1 MTGAAVDFVIKNDS
15 RELGRLA
22 EAVDDFSERNELPAE
37 TRFELQLC
45 LEELVL
51 NVVNHGFDN
60 PGEHDIRV
68 GIEVNDDAGRV
79 LIVRVVDDGREFD
92 PLTDTPAPDLDANLE
107 DRAVGGLGVFL
118 VRKIMDEVSYHRE
131 DGLNHLTLTKNL

>member
-1 MTGAAVDFVIKNDS
+1 MTGDAVDLVIKNDS

-22 EAVDDFSERNELPAE
+22 EAVDDFSERNAIAAE

-60 PGEHDIRV
+60 PGQHDIRI
-68 GIEVNDDAGRV
+68 GIALNDDGRV
-79 LIVRVVDDGREFD
+79 LTIRVVDDGREFD
-92 PLTDTPAPDLDANLE
+92 PLTDTPAPDLDASLE

-118 VRKIMDEVSYHRE
+118 VRKIMDEVSYRRK

>member
-1 MTGAAVDFVIKNDS
+1 MTGAGVDLVIKNDS

-22 EAVDDFSERNELPAE
+22 EAVDDFSERNELAVE

-60 PGEHDIRV
+60 PGQHDIRI
-68 GIEVNDDAGRV
+68 GIELNDDDGRV

-92 PLTDTPAPDLDANLE
+92 PLTDTPAPDLDASLE

-118 VRKIMDEVSYHRE
+118 VRQIMDEVSYRRE

>member
-1 MTGAAVDFVIKNDS
+1 MTGAAVDLVIKNDS

-22 EAVDDFSERNELPAE
+22 EAVDDFSERNELAAE

-60 PGEHDIRV
+60 PGEHDIRI
-68 GIEVNDDAGRV
+68 GIELNEDAGRV
-79 LIVRVVDDGREFD
+79 LTVRVVDDGREFD
-92 PLTDTPAPDLDANLE
+92 PLTDTPAPDLDADLE

-118 VRKIMDEVSYHRE
+118 VRKIMDEVSYRRE